1 MTPLMTLV
9 NGRADAVPSAVNR
22 GLDYGDG
29 VFETIAVGVGR
40 PLLWDAHWQ
49 RLCQGCQRLGLAAP
63 PGDLVRAECEKL
75 AAIISP
81 AVVKLVLFRAAS
93 GRGYRPATAA
103 SERVLSLWPWP
114 SPEVAQRMG
123 IDAVWCQM
131 RMAEQPALA
140 GIKTLN
146 RLEQV
151 LAQAEWRP
159 PVAEGLMQGQD
170 GRVIEGTMSNIFL
183 RIGAQLFTP
192 DLTGAGIEGIMRQRV
207 LHHAH
212 ERGIEVAITSVSRAD
227 VEAADELFVTNS
239 LIGIW
244 PVRTLAD
251 RRYPVGP
258 LSQDLLQVLRTHG
271 DVAPA

>member
-1 MTPLMTLV
+1 MILV
-9 NGRADAVPSAVNR
+9 NGVPDAVPSAVNR

-29 VFETIAVGVGR
+29 LFETIAVVAGR

-49 RLCQGCQRLGLAAP
+49 RLRRGCQRLGLTVP
-63 PGDLVRAECEKL
+63 PSDLLRAECEKL
-75 AAIISP
+75 AALVSP
-81 AVVKLVLFRAAS
+81 AVVKLVLFRTAS
-93 GRGYRPATAA
+93 GRGYRPGTAA
-103 SERVLSLWPWP
+103 SERILSLWPWP
-114 SPEVAQRMG
+114 SPEVGQRVG

-140 GIKTLN
+140 GMKTLN

-151 LAQAEWRP
+151 LAQAEWCP
-159 PVAEGLMQGQD
+159 LVAEGLMQGQD
-170 GRVIEGTMSNIFL
+170 GRVIEGTMSNVFL
-183 RIGAQLFTP
+183 RIGVQLFTP
-192 DLTGAGIEGIMRQRV
+192 DLTGAGVEGIMRQRV

-212 ERGIEVAITSVSRAD
+212 QRGIEVAITSVSCAH

-244 PVRTLAD
+244 PVRALAD

-258 LSQDLLQVLRTHG
+258 VSLELLQVLRTHG